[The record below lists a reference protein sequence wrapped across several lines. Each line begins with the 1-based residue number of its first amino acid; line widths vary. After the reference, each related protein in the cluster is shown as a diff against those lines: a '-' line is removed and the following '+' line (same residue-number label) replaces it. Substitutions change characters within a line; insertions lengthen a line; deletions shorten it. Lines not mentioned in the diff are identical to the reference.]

1 MVDVGSQ
8 GCVGNVCPTQVP
20 YPKFLMKVSDRGR
33 STPLVSLH
41 GTWDFEARGDLRSN
55 PSPKPPLDRNDS
67 PPGKDDA

>member
-20 YPKFLMKVSDRGR
+20 YPKFLMKVSDRLINSFG
-33 STPLVSLH
+33 LLH
-41 GTWDFEARGDLRSN
+41 GTWDLEARGDLRNN

-67 PPGKDDA
+67 PPGNDDA